1 MIAGLLGPD
10 GRLRRSWKDG
20 RASADGVLEDYANLA
35 EGLLALYEATGE
47 ERWYGV
53 AVGLVESILGRFAD
67 PDGGFWD
74 TAEDGEPL
82 VTRPRGLQDNAV
94 PSGAAMATTVLL
106 RLAALTGEGR
116 YRVAAERALATAGPF
131 LARYPT
137 SFAQWLV
144 ALEFAHADVVEV
156 ALVGDAA
163 DPAAQGAPGRRGP
176 RVPAVPAWSPRAR
189 RRTVRRCRCW
199 RTGSRSTAG
208 RRPTCAAGSPAAC
221 PVTEPEALV
230 EQLAAP

>member
-1 MIAGLLGPD
+1 
-10 GRLRRSWKDG
+10 
-20 RASADGVLEDYANLA
+20 
-35 EGLLALYEATGE
+35 
-47 ERWYGV
+47 
-53 AVGLVESILGRFAD
+53 VGLVESILGRFAD

-156 ALVGDAA
+156 ALVGGAS
-163 DPAAQGAPGRRGP
+163 DPAARALRDVVDRGYRP
-176 RVPAVPAWSPRAR
+176 FLVVATSSSPDGSAVPLLTDRVAVDGRPTAYVCR
-189 RRTVRRCRCW
+189 RFAC
-199 RTGSRSTAG
+199 
-208 RRPTCAAGSPAAC
+208 RRP
-221 PVTEPEALV
+221 VTDPEALV